1 GRSPGQEV
9 ILFSGQGAPKKR
21 TAFVDITNAHKVHI
35 SLPGTKKK
43 DSLKKTQKKTTT
55 TKNEANLKNQEE
67 DKHGGEDETPV
78 EELVAVEAIP
88 EEFDIERGHPGA
100 GCLTAEYVKEIF
112 NYLKAK
118 EVKFIL
124 AYYMPIQP
132 GLNPGMRAI
141 LENFE
146 LNHETLYLAVKVTDP
161 DLSTA

>member
-1 GRSPGQEV
+1 MRPQWKSWWSWR
-9 ILFSGQGAPKKR
+9 LFHLESCP
-21 TAFVDITNAHKVHI
+21 H
-35 SLPGTKKK
+35 
-43 DSLKKTQKKTTT
+43 
-55 TKNEANLKNQEE
+55 
-67 DKHGGEDETPV
+67 TPPH
-78 EELVAVEAIP
+78 LQRPQIP

-141 LENFE
+141 LVDWLVEVQENFE

-161 DLSTA
+161 YLSTAPVNRQSLQLI